1 MTRLVSPRAK
11 RAQAQQGGERRA
23 PPVPHS
29 GREANTPRPG
39 RAQRTPPPVTEALS
53 RAQKQELD
61 WLRGSLFQIETVMD
75 SMAEDIYFKDRN
87 GRFTRVNR
95 ALANHLGLSDPARA
109 IGRNE
114 MDFLCRDE
122 AEHRCRDDEEI
133 VRRGRTLV
141 DVEEKWH
148 LPGRSER
155 WLSTTKIPLRDSSGL
170 IVGTFGI
177 SRDITEKKRFEA
189 ELEQKG
195 FYDPLTQV
203 PNRAMFDKRVERLV
217 ARTRHLGA
225 SSPLFAVAWLDLD
238 RFKCINESLGHG
250 AGDELLVRTARR
262 IEACLRPGDVLARVV
277 GDQFTILLDD
287 LHSESDAVRVAERIQ
302 NAMALPLT
310 VVGTEVFTSV
320 SIGIALS
327 SSGYSRH
334 DDMLRDAYTALYRAK
349 AAGRARHE
357 VFDADMH
364 RRAVD
369 QLQLETDLRRAV
381 ERQEWVVH
389 YQPIVDLQTRRL
401 AGFEALARWRH
412 PCRGLVM
419 PDAFIHTAEETGLIR
434 PLGMWVLR
442 EACRQMRH
450 WHNKIPHQPPLG
462 IAVNLSTCQLADADL
477 AQQVRRVLDETGLRP
492 NSLTLEITE
501 SALMQSMQ
509 AGAAVLQELHEMD
522 VHLDVDDFGTG
533 YSSLAYLQSFPVQT
547 LKVDRSFISS
557 MHSGAQQSEIVRAIV
572 GLAHNLGMDVT
583 AEGVETPQQMESLH
597 ALNCRRAQGYFF
609 SRPVPAEEA
618 ERLIIDGPPA
628 FWDGRSGTKIVQTEG
643 LSLQPQDRTT
653 SSR

>member
-1 MTRLVSPRAK
+1 
-11 RAQAQQGGERRA
+11 
-23 PPVPHS
+23 
-29 GREANTPRPG
+29 
-39 RAQRTPPPVTEALS
+39 
-53 RAQKQELD
+53 
-61 WLRGSLFQIETVMD
+61 MD
-75 SMAEDIYFKDRN
+75 SMAEDIYFKDRA
-87 GRFTRVNR
+87 GHFTRVNR
-95 ALANHLGLSDPARA
+95 ALAIHLGICDPHLA

-122 AEHRCRDDEEI
+122 AERRCRDDEEI

-148 LPGRSER
+148 MPGRSER
-155 WLSTTKIPLRDSSGL
+155 WLSTTKIPLRDASGA
-170 IVGTFGI
+170 IVGSFGI

-195 FYDPLTQV
+195 FYDPLTQL

-217 ARTRHLGA
+217 TRTSHLGA

-277 GDQFTILLDD
+277 GDQFTLLLDD

-302 NAMALPLT
+302 NAMSLPLT
-310 VVGTEVFTSV
+310 VGSTEVFTSV

-349 AAGRARHE
+349 SSGRARHE

-369 QLQLETDLRRAV
+369 QLQLETDLRRAI

-389 YQPIVDLQTRRL
+389 YQPIVDVHTRRL

-412 PCRGLVM
+412 PGRGLVM
-419 PDAFIHTAEETGLIR
+419 PDVFIPTAEETGLIR
-434 PLGMWVLR
+434 QLGMWVMH
-442 EACRQMRH
+442 EACRQMRA
-450 WHNKIPHQPPLG
+450 WHDLCPNQPRLG
-462 IAVNLSTCQLADADL
+462 IAVNLSTRQLAHADL
-477 AQQVRRVLDETGLRP
+477 PAQVRGVLDLTGLDAS
-492 NSLTLEITE
+492 SLTLEITE

-509 AGAAVLQELHEMD
+509 AGAAVLQELHEMN

-547 LKVDRSFISS
+547 LKVDRSFVSS
-557 MHSGAQQSEIVRAIV
+557 MHGGAQQSEIVRAIV
-572 GLAHNLGMDVT
+572 GLAHNLGMDVI
-583 AEGVETPQQMESLH
+583 AEGVETPQQLEALSALH
-597 ALNCRRAQGYFF
+597 CGRAQGYFF
-609 SRPVPAEEA
+609 SRPVPADEA
-618 ERLIIDGPPA
+618 ERLIVDGAPA
-628 FWDGRSGTKIVQTEG
+628 FWDETA
-643 LSLQPQDRTT
+643 
-653 SSR
+653 SSRSATAG

>member
-1 MTRLVSPRAK
+1 MTRLVPPRAK
-11 RAQAQQGGERRA
+11 RAQQGAEKHA
-23 PPVPHS
+23 SVVPHAGHDGDS
-29 GREANTPRPG
+29 GKPG
-39 RAQRTPPPVTEALS
+39 RGQRTPPPLTEKLT

-61 WLRGSLFQIETVMD
+61 WLRSSLFQIETVMD
-75 SMAEDIYFKDRN
+75 SMAEDIYFKDRS
-87 GRFTRVNR
+87 GHFTRVNR
-95 ALANHLGLSDPARA
+95 AMATHLGLSDPARA
-109 IGRNE
+109 IGRSE
-114 MDFLCRDE
+114 MDFLCREE
-122 AEHRCRDDEEI
+122 AERRCRDDEEI
-133 VRRGRTLV
+133 VRRGRILV

-195 FYDPLTQV
+195 FYDPLTQL

-217 ARTRHLGA
+217 TRSRLLGSA
-225 SSPLFAVAWLDLD
+225 GPLFAVAWLDLD

-262 IEACLRPGDVLARVV
+262 MEACLRPGDVLARVV

-302 NAMALPLT
+302 NAMTVPLT
-310 VVGTEVFTSV
+310 VAGTEVFTSV
-320 SIGIALS
+320 SIGITLS
-327 SSGYSRH
+327 SSGYLRP

-357 VFDADMH
+357 VFDPDMH

-381 ERQEWVVH
+381 DRQEWIVH
-389 YQPIVDLQTRRL
+389 YQPIVDLRTRRL

-419 PDAFIHTAEETGLIR
+419 PDAFIPTAEETGLIR

-442 EACRQMRH
+442 ESCRQMRH
-450 WHNKIPHQPPLG
+450 WQEQYSVIPPLG
-462 IAVNLSTCQLADADL
+462 IAVNLSTRQLTQTDL
-477 AQQVRRVLDETGLRP
+477 AAQVHGILEETGLP
-492 NSLTLEITE
+492 PSCLTLEITE
-501 SALMQSMQ
+501 SALMHSLQ
-509 AGAAVLQELHEMD
+509 AGAAVLQELHQMGL
-522 VHLDVDDFGTG
+522 HLDVDDFGTG

-547 LKVDRSFISS
+547 LKVDRSFITC

-583 AEGVETPQQMESLH
+583 AEGVETPEQIESLS
-597 ALNCRRAQGYFF
+597 ALNCRRAQGFYF
-609 SRPVPAEEA
+609 SRPLPAEEA
-618 ERLIIDGPPA
+618 ERLIADGAPDYWDEPPI
-628 FWDGRSGTKIVQTEG
+628 G
-643 LSLQPQDRTT
+643 QDACGE
-653 SSR
+653 

>member
-1 MTRLVSPRAK
+1 
-11 RAQAQQGGERRA
+11 
-23 PPVPHS
+23 
-29 GREANTPRPG
+29 
-39 RAQRTPPPVTEALS
+39 
-53 RAQKQELD
+53 
-61 WLRGSLFQIETVMD
+61 MD
-75 SMAEDIYFKDRN
+75 SMAEDIYFKDRH
-87 GRFTRVNR
+87 GRFTRVNH
-95 ALANHLGLSDPARA
+95 AMATHLGLSEPARA

-155 WLSTTKIPLRDSSGL
+155 WLSTTKIPLRDSSGA
-170 IVGTFGI
+170 IVGSFGI
-177 SRDITEKKRFEA
+177 SRDITEKRRFEA

-195 FYDPLTQV
+195 FYDPLTQL
-203 PNRAMFDKRVERLV
+203 PNRAMFDKRLERLV
-217 ARTRHLGA
+217 TRTRHLGP
-225 SSPLFAVAWLDLD
+225 SSPLFAVAWMDLD

-262 IEACLRPGDVLARVV
+262 MEACLRPGDVLARVV

-310 VVGTEVFTSV
+310 VAGTEVFTSV

-327 SSGYSRH
+327 SSGYARQ

-357 VFDADMH
+357 VFDAEMH

-369 QLQLETDLRRAV
+369 QLQLETDLRRAT

-389 YQPIVDLQTRRL
+389 YQPIVDLQTRGL

-412 PCRGLVM
+412 PGRGLLM
-419 PDAFIHTAEETGLIR
+419 PDLFIPTAEETGLIR
-434 PLGMWVLR
+434 PLGMWILR
-442 EACRQMRH
+442 EACRQMRD
-450 WHNKIPHQPPLG
+450 WHDKFHYQPPLG
-462 IAVNLSTCQLADADL
+462 IAVNLSTRQLADPDL
-477 AQQVRRVLDETGLRP
+477 PEQVRRVLDETGLAP
-492 NSLTLEITE
+492 SSLTLEITE
-501 SALMQSMQ
+501 SALMQSLQ

-547 LKVDRSFISS
+547 LKVDRSFVCC
-557 MHSGAQQSEIVRAIV
+557 MHAGAQQAEIVRAIV

-583 AEGVETPQQMESLH
+583 AEGVETPQQIESLR
-597 ALNCRRAQGYFF
+597 ALKCRRAQGYYF
-609 SRPVPAEEA
+609 SRPMPAQDA
-618 ERLIIDGPPA
+618 ERLVVEGPPA
-628 FWDGRSGTKIVQTEG
+628 FWDERSASGSVRTE
-643 LSLQPQDRTT
+643 
-653 SSR
+653 

>member
-1 MTRLVSPRAK
+1 
-11 RAQAQQGGERRA
+11 
-23 PPVPHS
+23 
-29 GREANTPRPG
+29 
-39 RAQRTPPPVTEALS
+39 
-53 RAQKQELD
+53 
-61 WLRGSLFQIETVMD
+61 
-75 SMAEDIYFKDRN
+75 
-87 GRFTRVNR
+87 
-95 ALANHLGLSDPARA
+95 
-109 IGRNE
+109 

-122 AEHRCRDDEEI
+122 AEHRCRDDEDI
-133 VRRGRTLV
+133 VRQGRILV

-155 WLSTTKIPLRDSSGL
+155 WLSTTKIPLRDWSGA
-170 IVGTFGI
+170 IVGSFGI

-195 FYDPLTQV
+195 LYDPLTQL

-217 ARTRHLGA
+217 TRNRHLGP

-277 GDQFTILLDD
+277 GDQFTVLLDD
-287 LHSESDAVRVAERIQ
+287 LRSESDAVRVAERIQ

-310 VVGTEVFTSV
+310 VGGTEVFTSV

-349 AAGRARHE
+349 AAGRGHHE

-369 QLQLETDLRRAV
+369 QLQLETDLRRAI

-412 PCRGLVM
+412 PGRGLLM
-419 PDAFIHTAEETGLIR
+419 PNVFIPTAEETGLIR

-442 EACRQMRH
+442 EACRQMRT
-450 WHNKIPHQPPLG
+450 WHDRCPTQPPLG
-462 IAVNLSTCQLADADL
+462 IAVNLSTRQLADVDL
-477 AQQVRRVLDETGLRP
+477 PGQVRRVLDETGLP
-492 NSLTLEITE
+492 SNCLTLEITE
-501 SALMQSMQ
+501 SALMQSPQ
-509 AGAAVLQELHEMD
+509 AGAAVLQELHKLD
-522 VHLDVDDFGTG
+522 LHLDVDDFGTG

-547 LKVDRSFISS
+547 LKVDRSFVCR

-583 AEGVETPQQMESLH
+583 AEGVETPQQVESLR
-597 ALNCRRAQGYFF
+597 ALNCQRAQGYFF

-618 ERLIIDGPPA
+618 ERLIVDGPPA
-628 FWDGRSGTKIVQTEG
+628 LWGEPAQAGIVRTE
-643 LSLQPQDRTT
+643 
-653 SSR
+653 

>member
-11 RAQAQQGGERRA
+11 RANLQQVAER
-23 PPVPHS
+23 
-29 GREANTPRPG
+29 NTPPIVHAG
-39 RAQRTPPPVTEALS
+39 RDTDSGKPSRSRTPTPLDVKLGKAQRTPPPLTDKLS

-61 WLRGSLFQIETVMD
+61 WLRSSLYQIETVMD
-75 SMAEDIYFKDRN
+75 SMSEDIYFK
-87 GRFTRVNR
+87 GRDGLFTRVNR
-95 ALANHLGLSDPARA
+95 AMATHLGLSDPAQA
-109 IGRNE
+109 IGRSE
-114 MDFLCRDE
+114 KDFLCREE
-122 AEHRCRDDEEI
+122 AERRCRDDEEI
-133 VRRGRTLV
+133 LRRGRILV

-148 LPGRSER
+148 LPGRGER
-155 WLSTTKIPLRDSSGL
+155 WLSTTKIPLRDSSGV

-195 FYDPLTQV
+195 FYDPLTQL

-217 ARTRHLGA
+217 TRTRLLGT
-225 SSPLFAVAWLDLD
+225 SSPLFAIAWLDLD

-302 NAMALPLT
+302 NAMSLPLT
-310 VVGTEVFTSV
+310 VGGTEVFTSV

-327 SSGYSRH
+327 SSGYTRH

-349 AAGRARHE
+349 SAGRARHE
-357 VFDADMH
+357 VFDAEMH

-381 ERQEWVVH
+381 ERQEWTIH
-389 YQPIVDLQTRRL
+389 YQPVVDLKSRRL

-412 PCRGLVM
+412 PTRGLVM
-419 PDAFIHTAEETGLIR
+419 PDLFIPTAEETGLIR

-442 EACRQMRH
+442 ESCRQMRR
-450 WHNKIPHQPPLG
+450 WHDLFGDPTLG
-462 IAVNLSTCQLADADL
+462 IAVNLSTRQLTHPDL
-477 AQQVRRVLDETGLRP
+477 PAQVHAVLEETGLRP
-492 NSLTLEITE
+492 SSLTLEITE
-501 SALMQSMQ
+501 SALMQSLQ
-509 AGAAVLQELHEMD
+509 VGAAVLQELHEMN

-547 LKVDRSFISS
+547 LKVDRSFIRC
-557 MHSGAQQSEIVRAIV
+557 MNSGAQQSEIVRAIV

-583 AEGVETPQQMESLH
+583 AEGVETPQQIESLH
-597 ALNCRRAQGYFF
+597 ALNCKRVQGFYF
-609 SRPVPAEEA
+609 SRPVPADEA
-618 ERLIIDGPPA
+618 ERLIAGGAPD
-628 FWDGRSGTKIVQTEG
+628 FWAEAATRLEAH
-643 LSLQPQDRTT
+643 PE
-653 SSR
+653 

>member
-1 MTRLVSPRAK
+1 MTRLLSSRAK
-11 RAQAQQGGERRA
+11 RANPQQGAERNAPAVAHLGRDTDAGKPVRHRTPTPVGEKLA
-23 PPVPHS
+23 
-29 GREANTPRPG
+29 
-39 RAQRTPPPVTEALS
+39 RAQRTPPPLTDKLS

-61 WLRGSLFQIETVMD
+61 WLRSSLFQIRTVMD
-75 SMAEDIYFKDRN
+75 SMSEDIYFKDRD
-87 GRFTRVNR
+87 GTFTRVNR
-95 ALANHLGLSDPARA
+95 AMAIHLGLADPEQA
-109 IGRNE
+109 IGRSE
-114 MDFLCRDE
+114 KDFLCREE
-122 AEHRCRDDEEI
+122 AERRCRDDEEI
-133 VRRGRTLV
+133 VRRGRILV

-155 WLSTTKIPLRDSSGL
+155 WLSTTKIPLRDSSGV

-195 FYDPLTQV
+195 FYDPLTQL

-217 ARTRHLGA
+217 TRARLLGA
-225 SSPLFAVAWLDLD
+225 SSPLFAIAWLDLD

-262 IEACLRPGDVLARVV
+262 LEACLRPGDVLARVV

-302 NAMALPLT
+302 NAMSMPLA
-310 VVGTEVFTSV
+310 VGGTEVFTSV
-320 SIGIALS
+320 SIGVALS
-327 SSGYSRH
+327 SSGYTRH

-357 VFDADMH
+357 IFDADMH

-369 QLQLETDLRRAV
+369 QLQLETDLRRAID
-381 ERQEWVVH
+381 RQEWTIH

-412 PCRGLVM
+412 PSRGLVM
-419 PDAFIHTAEETGLIR
+419 PDLFIPTAEETGLIR

-450 WHNKIPHQPPLG
+450 WHDIYGGEPALG
-462 IAVNLSTCQLADADL
+462 IAVNLSTRQLTHADL
-477 AQQVRRVLDETGLRP
+477 PAQVRAVLEETGLRP
-492 NSLTLEITE
+492 SSLTLEITE
-501 SALMQSMQ
+501 SALMQSLQ
-509 AGAAVLQELHEMD
+509 VGAAVLQELHEME

-547 LKVDRSFISS
+547 LKVDRSFIRC
-557 MHSGAQQSEIVRAIV
+557 MHSGTQQSEIVRAIV

-583 AEGVETPQQMESLH
+583 AEGVETPQQIESLR
-597 ALNCRRAQGYFF
+597 ALNCRRVQGFYF
-609 SRPVPAEEA
+609 SRPIPAEEA
-618 ERLIIDGPPA
+618 EHLIASGAPA
-628 FWDGRSGTKIVQTEG
+628 YWGEAATRADAHLE
-643 LSLQPQDRTT
+643 
-653 SSR
+653 

>member
-1 MTRLVSPRAK
+1 
-11 RAQAQQGGERRA
+11 
-23 PPVPHS
+23 
-29 GREANTPRPG
+29 
-39 RAQRTPPPVTEALS
+39 
-53 RAQKQELD
+53 
-61 WLRGSLFQIETVMD
+61 
-75 SMAEDIYFKDRN
+75 
-87 GRFTRVNR
+87 
-95 ALANHLGLSDPARA
+95 
-109 IGRNE
+109 
-114 MDFLCRDE
+114 
-122 AEHRCRDDEEI
+122 
-133 VRRGRTLV
+133 
-141 DVEEKWH
+141 
-148 LPGRSER
+148 
-155 WLSTTKIPLRDSSGL
+155 L

-217 ARTRHLGA
+217 TRTSHLGA

-310 VVGTEVFTSV
+310 VAGTEVFTSV

-349 AAGRARHE
+349 SAGRARHE

-369 QLQLETDLRRAV
+369 QLQLETDLRRAI

-389 YQPIVDLQTRRL
+389 YQPIVDLATRRL
-401 AGFEALARWRH
+401 AGFEALARWLH

-442 EACRQMRH
+442 EACRQMQH
-450 WHNKIPHQPPLG
+450 WHEKLSHQPPLG
-462 IAVNLSTCQLADADL
+462 IAVNLSTCQLADVDL
-477 AQQVRRVLDETGLRP
+477 PEQVRRVLDETGLRP

-509 AGAAVLQELHEMD
+509 AGAAVLQELHKME

-547 LKVDRSFISS
+547 LKVDRSFVSS
-557 MHSGAQQSEIVRAIV
+557 MHGGARQSEIVRAIV

-597 ALNCRRAQGYFF
+597 ALKCRRAQGYFF

-618 ERLIIDGPPA
+618 ERLIVDGPPA
-628 FWDGRSGTKIVQTEG
+628 FWDERSEPKIVQTE
-643 LSLQPQDRTT
+643 
-653 SSR
+653 

>member
-1 MTRLVSPRAK
+1 
-11 RAQAQQGGERRA
+11 
-23 PPVPHS
+23 
-29 GREANTPRPG
+29 
-39 RAQRTPPPVTEALS
+39 
-53 RAQKQELD
+53 
-61 WLRGSLFQIETVMD
+61 MD
-75 SMAEDIYFKDRN
+75 SMAEDIYFKDRA

-95 ALANHLGLSDPARA
+95 ALANHLGLTDPQVA

-122 AEHRCRDDEEI
+122 AERRCRDDEEI

-155 WLSTTKIPLRDSSGL
+155 WLSTTKIPLRDASGA
-170 IVGTFGI
+170 IVGSFGI
-177 SRDITEKKRFEA
+177 SRDVTEKKRFEA

-195 FYDPLTQV
+195 FYDPLTQL

-217 ARTRHLGA
+217 TRTSHLGP

-277 GDQFTILLDD
+277 GDQFTLLLDD

-310 VVGTEVFTSV
+310 VGGTEVFTSV

-327 SSGYSRH
+327 SSGYVRH

-349 AAGRARHE
+349 SSGRARHE

-369 QLQLETDLRRAV
+369 QLQLETDLRRAI

-389 YQPIVDLQTRRL
+389 YQPIVDVQTRRL

-412 PCRGLVM
+412 PGRGLVM
-419 PDAFIHTAEETGLIR
+419 PDVFIPTAEETGLIR
-434 PLGMWVLR
+434 PLGMWVMH
-442 EACRQMRH
+442 EACRQMRA
-450 WHNKIPHQPPLG
+450 WHDLCPKQPPLG
-462 IAVNLSTCQLADADL
+462 IAVNLSTRQLAHADL
-477 AQQVRRVLDETGLRP
+477 PAQVRRVLDLTGLRAS
-492 NSLTLEITE
+492 SLTLEITE
-501 SALMQSMQ
+501 SALMQSLQ
-509 AGAAVLQELHEMD
+509 AGAAVLQKLHEMD
-522 VHLDVDDFGTG
+522 IHLDVDDFGTG

-547 LKVDRSFISS
+547 LKVDRSFVSR
-557 MHSGAQQSEIVRAIV
+557 MHGGAQQAEIVRAIV
-572 GLAHNLGMDVT
+572 GLAHNLGMDVI
-583 AEGVETPQQMESLH
+583 AEGVETPQQLELLG
-597 ALNCRRAQGYFF
+597 ALNCGRAQGYFF

-618 ERLIIDGPPA
+618 ERLIVDGPPA
-628 FWDGRSGTKIVQTEG
+628 FWDQTAA
-643 LSLQPQDRTT
+643 S
-653 SSR
+653 

>member
-1 MTRLVSPRAK
+1 
-11 RAQAQQGGERRA
+11 
-23 PPVPHS
+23 
-29 GREANTPRPG
+29 
-39 RAQRTPPPVTEALS
+39 
-53 RAQKQELD
+53 
-61 WLRGSLFQIETVMD
+61 MD

-95 ALANHLGLSDPARA
+95 AMATHLGLSDPARA
-109 IGRNE
+109 IGRSE

-122 AEHRCRDDEEI
+122 AEHRCRDDEDI
-133 VRRGRTLV
+133 VRQGRILV

-155 WLSTTKIPLRDSSGL
+155 WLSTTKIPLRDWSGA
-170 IVGTFGI
+170 IVGSFGI

-195 FYDPLTQV
+195 LYDPLTQL

-217 ARTRHLGA
+217 TRNRHLGP

-277 GDQFTILLDD
+277 GDQFTVLLDD
-287 LHSESDAVRVAERIQ
+287 LRSESDAVRVAERIQ

-310 VVGTEVFTSV
+310 VGGTEVFTSV

-349 AAGRARHE
+349 AAGRGHHE
-357 VFDADMH
+357 VFAADMH

-369 QLQLETDLRRAV
+369 QLQLETDLRRAI

-412 PCRGLVM
+412 PGRGLLM
-419 PDAFIHTAEETGLIR
+419 PNVFIPTAEETGLIR

-442 EACRQMRH
+442 EACRQMRT
-450 WHNKIPHQPPLG
+450 WHDRCPTQPPLG
-462 IAVNLSTCQLADADL
+462 IAVNLSTRQLADVDL
-477 AQQVRRVLDETGLRP
+477 PGQVRRVLDETGLP
-492 NSLTLEITE
+492 SNCLTLEITE
-501 SALMQSMQ
+501 SALMQSPQ
-509 AGAAVLQELHEMD
+509 AGAAVLQELHKLD
-522 VHLDVDDFGTG
+522 LHLDVDDFGTG

-547 LKVDRSFISS
+547 LKVDRSFVCR

-583 AEGVETPQQMESLH
+583 AEGVETPQQVESLR
-597 ALNCRRAQGYFF
+597 ALNCQRAQGYFF

-618 ERLIIDGPPA
+618 ERLIVDGPPA
-628 FWDGRSGTKIVQTEG
+628 LWGEPAQAGIVRTE
-643 LSLQPQDRTT
+643 
-653 SSR
+653 

>member
-1 MTRLVSPRAK
+1 V
-11 RAQAQQGGERRA
+11 
-23 PPVPHS
+23 
-29 GREANTPRPG
+29 
-39 RAQRTPPPVTEALS
+39 QRTPPPVTEALS

-61 WLRGSLFQIETVMD
+61 WLRASLFQIETVMD
-75 SMAEDIYFKDRN
+75 SMAEDIYFKDRH
-87 GRFTRVNR
+87 GHFTRVNR
-95 ALANHLGLSDPARA
+95 ALATHLGLSGPEKA
-109 IGRNE
+109 IGHNE
-114 MDFLCRDE
+114 LDFLCHDE
-122 AEHRCRDDEEI
+122 AERRCRDDEEI
-133 VRRGRTLV
+133 VRRGRILV

-148 LPGRSER
+148 MPGRSER
-155 WLSTTKIPLRDSSGL
+155 WLSTTKIPLRDSSGV

-177 SRDITEKKRFEA
+177 SRDVTEKKRSDA

-195 FYDPLTQV
+195 FYDPLTQL

-217 ARTRHLGA
+217 TRTRHLGA

-287 LHSESDAVRVAERIQ
+287 LHSESDAVRVAERVQ
-302 NAMALPLT
+302 NAMTLPLA
-310 VVGTEVFTSV
+310 VGGTEVFTSL

-327 SSGYSRH
+327 SSGYSNY

-349 AAGRARHE
+349 SSGRARHE
-357 VFDADMH
+357 VFDSDMH

-369 QLQLETDLRRAV
+369 QLQLETDLRRAI
-381 ERQEWVVH
+381 ERQEWVIH

-401 AGFEALARWRH
+401 SGFEALARWRH
-412 PCRGLVM
+412 PGRGLVM
-419 PDAFIHTAEETGLIR
+419 PDLFIPTAEETGLIR

-442 EACRQMRH
+442 EACRQMRD
-450 WHNKIPHQPPLG
+450 WHNKYPGQPPLG
-462 IAVNLSTCQLADADL
+462 IAVNLSTRQLADADL
-477 AQQVRRVLDETGLRP
+477 PGQVRRVLEETGLLP
-492 NSLTLEITE
+492 SSLTLEITE
-501 SALMQSMQ
+501 SALMQSLH
-509 AGAAVLQELHEMD
+509 AGAAVLQELHEMN

-547 LKVDRSFISS
+547 LKVDRSFVSC

-583 AEGVETPQQMESLH
+583 AEGVETPQQIASLS
-597 ALNCRRAQGYFF
+597 ALHCQHAQGYFF

-618 ERLIIDGPPA
+618 ERLIMNGPPA
-628 FWDGRSGTKIVQTEG
+628 FWNEGAQTE
-643 LSLQPQDRTT
+643 SVRAE
-653 SSR
+653 

>member
-1 MTRLVSPRAK
+1 
-11 RAQAQQGGERRA
+11 
-23 PPVPHS
+23 
-29 GREANTPRPG
+29 
-39 RAQRTPPPVTEALS
+39 
-53 RAQKQELD
+53 
-61 WLRGSLFQIETVMD
+61 MD
-75 SMAEDIYFKDRN
+75 SMAEDIYFKDRQ

-95 ALANHLGLSDPARA
+95 AMATHLGLSDPARA
-109 IGRNE
+109 IGRSE

-155 WLSTTKIPLRDSSGL
+155 WLCTTKIPLRDSSGA
-170 IVGTFGI
+170 IVGSFGI
-177 SRDITEKKRFEA
+177 SRDITERKRFDA

-195 FYDPLTQV
+195 FYDPLTQL

-217 ARTRHLGA
+217 TRTRHLGT

-277 GDQFTILLDD
+277 GDQFTVLLDD
-287 LHSESDAVRVAERIQ
+287 LRSESDAVRVAERIQ

-327 SSGYSRH
+327 SSGYARQ

-357 VFDADMH
+357 VFDPEMH

-369 QLQLETDLRRAV
+369 QLQLETDLRRAI

-389 YQPIVDLQTRRL
+389 YQPIVDLQAGRL

-412 PCRGLVM
+412 PGRGLLM
-419 PDAFIHTAEETGLIR
+419 PDVFIPTAEESGLIR

-442 EACRQMRH
+442 EACRQMAY
-450 WHNKIPHQPPLG
+450 WHDKCRCEPPLG
-462 IAVNLSTCQLADADL
+462 IAVNLSTRQLVDADL
-477 AQQVRRVLDETGLRP
+477 PGQVRRVLEETGLRP
-492 NSLTLEITE
+492 SSLTLEITE
-501 SALMQSMQ
+501 SALMQSPQ
-509 AGAAVLQELHEMD
+509 AGAAVLQELHKMD

-547 LKVDRSFISS
+547 LKVDRSFVCR
-557 MHSGAQQSEIVRAIV
+557 MHSGAQQSEILRAIV

-583 AEGVETPQQMESLH
+583 AEGVETPQQIESLR
-597 ALNCRRAQGYFF
+597 ALNCRHAQGYSF
-609 SRPVPAEEA
+609 SRPIPAEEA
-618 ERLIIDGPPA
+618 ERLIMDGPPA
-628 FWDGRSGTKIVQTEG
+628 FWDERPANGVVRTE
-643 LSLQPQDRTT
+643 
-653 SSR
+653 

>member
-1 MTRLVSPRAK
+1 MTRLVSSRAK
-11 RAQAQQGGERRA
+11 RAPAQQGGERHA
-23 PPVPHS
+23 TPAPHS
-29 GREANTPRPG
+29 GRDSDTPRPG
-39 RAQRTPPPVTEALS
+39 RGQRTPAPVTEALS

-95 ALANHLGLSDPARA
+95 AMATHLGLSDPARA

-155 WLSTTKIPLRDSSGL
+155 WLSTTKIPLRDSSGA
-170 IVGTFGI
+170 IVGSFGI

-195 FYDPLTQV
+195 FYDPLTQL

-217 ARTRHLGA
+217 TRTRHLGA

-287 LHSESDAVRVAERIQ
+287 LHSESDAVRVAERVQ
-302 NAMALPLT
+302 NAMALPLA
-310 VVGTEVFTSV
+310 VGGTEVFTSV

-327 SSGYSRH
+327 SSGYARH

-349 AAGRARHE
+349 SSGRARHE

-369 QLQLETDLRRAV
+369 QLQLETDLRRAI
-381 ERQEWVVH
+381 ERQEWVIH
-389 YQPIVDLQTRRL
+389 YQAIVDLQTRRL
-401 AGFEALARWRH
+401 SGFEALARWRH
-412 PCRGLVM
+412 PGRGLVM
-419 PDAFIHTAEETGLIR
+419 PDAFIPTAEETGLIR
-434 PLGMWVLR
+434 PLGMWVLH
-442 EACRQMRH
+442 EACRQMRV
-450 WHNKIPHQPPLG
+450 WHDLCPSQPPLG
-462 IAVNLSTCQLADADL
+462 IAVNLSTRQLAHADL
-477 AQQVRRVLDETGLRP
+477 PAQVRHVLEQTGLRP
-492 NSLTLEITE
+492 SSLTLEITE
-501 SALMQSMQ
+501 SALMQSLQ
-509 AGAAVLQELHEMD
+509 AGAAVLQELHEMN

-547 LKVDRSFISS
+547 LKVDRSFVSS
-557 MHSGAQQSEIVRAIV
+557 MHGGAQQSEIVRAIV
-572 GLAHNLGMDVT
+572 GLAHNLGMDVI
-583 AEGVETPQQMESLH
+583 AEGVETPQQLALLSS
-597 ALNCRRAQGYFF
+597 LNCRRAQGYFF
-609 SRPVPAEEA
+609 SRPVPAAEA
-618 ERLIIDGPPA
+618 ERLIVDGPPA
-628 FWDGRSGTKIVQTEG
+628 FWSEPAESVSVSTE
-643 LSLQPQDRTT
+643 
-653 SSR
+653 

>member
-1 MTRLVSPRAK
+1 M
-11 RAQAQQGGERRA
+11 
-23 PPVPHS
+23 
-29 GREANTPRPG
+29 
-39 RAQRTPPPVTEALS
+39 QRTPPPVTEALS

-61 WLRGSLFQIETVMD
+61 WLRSSLFQIETVMD
-75 SMAEDIYFKDRN
+75 SMAEDIYFKDRH

-95 ALANHLGLSDPARA
+95 TLATHLGLSDPEKA
-109 IGRNE
+109 IGHNE
-114 MDFLCRDE
+114 MDFLCHDE
-122 AEHRCRDDEEI
+122 AERRCRDDEDI
-133 VRRGRTLV
+133 VRRGRILV

-148 LPGRSER
+148 MPGRSER
-155 WLSTTKIPLRDSSGL
+155 WLSTTKIPLRDSSGV

-177 SRDITEKKRFEA
+177 SRDVTEKKRFDA

-195 FYDPLTQV
+195 FYDPLTQL

-217 ARTRHLGA
+217 TRTRHLGA

-287 LHSESDAVRVAERIQ
+287 LHSESDAVRVAERVQ
-302 NAMALPLT
+302 TAMTLPLA
-310 VVGTEVFTSV
+310 VGGTEVFTSL

-327 SSGYSRH
+327 SSGYTNH

-349 AAGRARHE
+349 SSGRARHE
-357 VFDADMH
+357 VFDSDMH

-369 QLQLETDLRRAV
+369 QLQLETDLRRAI
-381 ERQEWVVH
+381 ERQEWVIH

-401 AGFEALARWRH
+401 SGFEALARWRH
-412 PCRGLVM
+412 PGRGLVM
-419 PDAFIHTAEETGLIR
+419 PDLFIPTAEETGLIR

-442 EACRQMRH
+442 EACRQMRA
-450 WHNKIPHQPPLG
+450 WHDKYPDQPPLG
-462 IAVNLSTCQLADADL
+462 IAVNLSTRQLADADL
-477 AQQVRRVLDETGLRP
+477 PGQVRRVLEETGLRP
-492 NSLTLEITE
+492 SSLTLEITE
-501 SALMQSMQ
+501 SALMQSLH
-509 AGAAVLQELHEMD
+509 AGAAVLQELHEMN

-547 LKVDRSFISS
+547 LKVDRSFVSC

-583 AEGVETPQQMESLH
+583 AEGVETPQQIESLS
-597 ALNCRRAQGYFF
+597 ALKCQHVQGYFF
-609 SRPVPAEEA
+609 SRPVAAEDA
-618 ERLIIDGPPA
+618 ELLIMNGPPA
-628 FWDGRSGTKIVQTEG
+628 FWNEGAQTE
-643 LSLQPQDRTT
+643 SLRAV
-653 SSR
+653 

>member
-1 MTRLVSPRAK
+1 MTRLASPRAK
-11 RAQAQQGGERRA
+11 RAHQAPEKHASVSAQAGRDTPVK
-23 PPVPHS
+23 PPRGP
-29 GREANTPRPG
+29 
-39 RAQRTPPPVTEALS
+39 RTPAPLTDKLTREQ
-53 RAQKQELD
+53 RQELD
-61 WLRGSLFQIETVMD
+61 WLRSSLFQIETVMD
-75 SMAEDIYFKDRN
+75 SMAEDIYFKDRD
-87 GRFTRVNR
+87 GHFTKVNR
-95 ALANHLGLSDPARA
+95 ALATHLGLSDPAQA

-114 MDFLCRDE
+114 MDFLCHEE
-122 AEHRCRDDEEI
+122 AERRCRDDEEI
-133 VRRGRTLV
+133 VRRGRILV

-148 LPGRSER
+148 MPGGSER

-177 SRDITEKKRFEA
+177 SRDITEKKRFDA

-195 FYDPLTQV
+195 FYDPLTQL
-203 PNRAMFDKRVERLV
+203 PNRSMFDKRVERLV
-217 ARTRHLGA
+217 TRARLLGP
-225 SSPLFAVAWLDLD
+225 SGPLFAVVWLDLD

-262 IEACLRPGDVLARVV
+262 MEACLRPGDVLARVT

-302 NAMALPLT
+302 NAMSLPLT
-310 VVGTEVFTSV
+310 VGGTEVFTSV

-357 VFDADMH
+357 VFDAEMH

-369 QLQLETDLRRAV
+369 QLQLETDLRRAI
-381 ERQEWVVH
+381 ERQEWLVY
-389 YQPIVDLQTRRL
+389 YQPIIDLQARRL

-419 PDAFIHTAEETGLIR
+419 PDVFIPTAEETGLIR

-442 EACRQMRH
+442 EACRQMRA
-450 WHNKIPHQPPLG
+450 WHDQYQHLPPLG
-462 IAVNLSTCQLADADL
+462 IAVNLSPRQISQIDL
-477 AQQVRRVLDETGLRP
+477 PSQVRGVLEETGLP
-492 NSLTLEITE
+492 ASSLTLEITE
-501 SALMQSMQ
+501 STLMQSMQ
-509 AGAAVLQELHEMD
+509 AGAAILQELHEMN

-547 LKVDRSFISS
+547 LKVDRSFIRC
-557 MHSGAQQSEIVRAIV
+557 MHSGPQQSEIVRAIV

-583 AEGVETPQQMESLH
+583 AEGVETPEQLQSLS
-597 ALNCRRAQGYFF
+597 ALNCRRAQGFYF
-609 SRPVPAEEA
+609 SRPMPAEDAEKLIAEGAPAYWDEA
-618 ERLIIDGPPA
+618 MA
-628 FWDGRSGTKIVQTEG
+628 AAASASG
-643 LSLQPQDRTT
+643 SP
-653 SSR
+653 

>member
-1 MTRLVSPRAK
+1 MTRLLSPRAK
-11 RAQAQQGGERRA
+11 RANSQQGAERNA
-23 PPVPHS
+23 PALAHVGRDTDTVKPLRHRTPTPVTDKL
-29 GREANTPRPG
+29 GRT
-39 RAQRTPPPVTEALS
+39 QRTPPPLTDKLS

-61 WLRGSLFQIETVMD
+61 WLRSSLYQIRTVMD
-75 SMAEDIYFKDRN
+75 SMSEDIYFKDRD
-87 GRFTRVNR
+87 GAFTRVNR
-95 ALANHLGLSDPARA
+95 AMANHLGLADPEQA
-109 IGRNE
+109 IGRSE
-114 MDFLCRDE
+114 KDFLCREE
-122 AEHRCRDDEEI
+122 AERRCRDDEEI
-133 VRRGRTLV
+133 VRRGRILV

-195 FYDPLTQV
+195 FYDPLTQL

-217 ARTRHLGA
+217 TRARLLGA
-225 SSPLFAVAWLDLD
+225 STPLFAIAWLDLD

-262 IEACLRPGDVLARVV
+262 LEACLRPGDVLARVV

-302 NAMALPLT
+302 NAMSMPLT
-310 VVGTEVFTSV
+310 VGGTEVFTSV
-320 SIGIALS
+320 SIGVALS
-327 SSGYSRH
+327 SSGYTRH

-357 VFDADMH
+357 IFDADMH

-369 QLQLETDLRRAV
+369 QLQLETDLRRAID
-381 ERQEWVVH
+381 RQEWTIH

-412 PCRGLVM
+412 PSRGLVM
-419 PDAFIHTAEETGLIR
+419 PDLFIPTAEETGLIR
-434 PLGMWVLR
+434 PLGMWVMR

-450 WHNKIPHQPPLG
+450 WHDVYGGEPALG
-462 IAVNLSTCQLADADL
+462 IAVNLSTRQLTHADL
-477 AQQVRRVLDETGLRP
+477 PAQVRAVLEETGLRP
-492 NSLTLEITE
+492 SSLTLEITE
-501 SALMQSMQ
+501 SALMQSLQ
-509 AGAAVLQELHEMD
+509 VGAAVLQELHEMD

-547 LKVDRSFISS
+547 LKVDRSFIRC

-583 AEGVETPQQMESLH
+583 AEGVETPQQIESLR
-597 ALNCRRAQGYFF
+597 ALNCRRVQGFYF
-609 SRPVPAEEA
+609 SRPIPAEEA
-618 ERLIIDGPPA
+618 EHLIASGAPA
-628 FWDGRSGTKIVQTEG
+628 YWGEAATRADALTG
-643 LSLQPQDRTT
+643 
-653 SSR
+653 

>member
-1 MTRLVSPRAK
+1 
-11 RAQAQQGGERRA
+11 
-23 PPVPHS
+23 
-29 GREANTPRPG
+29 
-39 RAQRTPPPVTEALS
+39 
-53 RAQKQELD
+53 
-61 WLRGSLFQIETVMD
+61 
-75 SMAEDIYFKDRN
+75 
-87 GRFTRVNR
+87 
-95 ALANHLGLSDPARA
+95 
-109 IGRNE
+109 
-114 MDFLCRDE
+114 
-122 AEHRCRDDEEI
+122 
-133 VRRGRTLV
+133 
-141 DVEEKWH
+141 
-148 LPGRSER
+148 
-155 WLSTTKIPLRDSSGL
+155 
-170 IVGTFGI
+170 
-177 SRDITEKKRFEA
+177 
-189 ELEQKG
+189 
-195 FYDPLTQV
+195 
-203 PNRAMFDKRVERLV
+203 MFDKRVERLV
-217 ARTRHLGA
+217 TRTRHLGP

-369 QLQLETDLRRAV
+369 QLQLETDLRRAI

-389 YQPIVDLQTRRL
+389 YQPIVDLATRRL

-419 PDAFIHTAEETGLIR
+419 PDAFIPTAEETGLIR

-442 EACRQMRH
+442 EACRQMQH
-450 WHNKIPHQPPLG
+450 WHNTHPHQPPLG

-477 AQQVRRVLDETGLRP
+477 AAQVRRVLDETGLRP
-492 NSLTLEITE
+492 SSLTLEITE
-501 SALMQSMQ
+501 SALMHSLK
-509 AGAAVLQELHEMD
+509 AGAAVLQELHEMA

-547 LKVDRSFISS
+547 LKVDRSFVSS
-557 MHSGAQQSEIVRAIV
+557 MHAGAQQSEMVRAII
-572 GLAHNLGMDVT
+572 GLAHNLGLDVT

-597 ALNCRRAQGYFF
+597 ALKCRRAQGYFF
-609 SRPVPAEEA
+609 SRPVPAEDA
-618 ERLIIDGPPA
+618 ERLIINGPPA
-628 FWDGRSGTKIVQTEG
+628 FWDERSQTKIVQTES
-643 LSLQPQDRTT
+643 LSLQPEDRTT
-653 SSR
+653 SSQSHQRPGSTT

>member
-1 MTRLVSPRAK
+1 
-11 RAQAQQGGERRA
+11 
-23 PPVPHS
+23 
-29 GREANTPRPG
+29 
-39 RAQRTPPPVTEALS
+39 
-53 RAQKQELD
+53 
-61 WLRGSLFQIETVMD
+61 MD
-75 SMAEDIYFKDRN
+75 SMAEDIYFKDRS

-95 ALANHLGLSDPARA
+95 AMATHLGLSNPAQA

-133 VRRGRTLV
+133 VRRGRILV

-155 WLSTTKIPLRDSSGL
+155 WLSTTKIPLRDSSGV

-177 SRDITEKKRFEA
+177 SRDITEKKRFDA

-195 FYDPLTQV
+195 FYDPLTQL

-217 ARTRHLGA
+217 TRTRHLGQ

-262 IEACLRPGDVLARVV
+262 MEACLRPGDVLARVL

-302 NAMALPLT
+302 NAMTVPLA
-310 VVGTEVFTSV
+310 VGATEVFTSV

-327 SSGYSRH
+327 SSGYSSH

-369 QLQLETDLRRAV
+369 QLQLETDLRRAI

-389 YQPIVDLQTRRL
+389 YQPIVDLKTRRL

-412 PCRGLVM
+412 PGRGLVM
-419 PDAFIHTAEETGLIR
+419 PDLFIPTAEETGLIR

-442 EACRQMRH
+442 ESCRQMRY
-450 WHNKIPHQPPLG
+450 WHDTYQNQPPLG
-462 IAVNLSTCQLADADL
+462 IAVNLSTRQLADTDL
-477 AQQVRRVLDETGLRP
+477 PGQVRRVLDETGLSP
-492 NSLTLEITE
+492 SSLTLEITE
-501 SALMQSMQ
+501 SALMQSLQ
-509 AGAAVLQELHEMD
+509 AGAAVLQELHEMS

-547 LKVDRSFISS
+547 LKVDRSFVSC
-557 MHSGAQQSEIVRAIV
+557 MHAGAQQSEIVRAIV

-583 AEGVETPQQMESLH
+583 AEGVETPQQLASLS
-597 ALNCRRAQGYFF
+597 ALNCQHAQGYFF

-618 ERLIIDGPPA
+618 ERLIMNGPPA
-628 FWDGRSGTKIVQTEG
+628 FWDDRPASGSVAAE
-643 LSLQPQDRTT
+643 
-653 SSR
+653 

>member
-1 MTRLVSPRAK
+1 
-11 RAQAQQGGERRA
+11 
-23 PPVPHS
+23 
-29 GREANTPRPG
+29 
-39 RAQRTPPPVTEALS
+39 
-53 RAQKQELD
+53 
-61 WLRGSLFQIETVMD
+61 
-75 SMAEDIYFKDRN
+75 
-87 GRFTRVNR
+87 
-95 ALANHLGLSDPARA
+95 
-109 IGRNE
+109 
-114 MDFLCRDE
+114 
-122 AEHRCRDDEEI
+122 
-133 VRRGRTLV
+133 
-141 DVEEKWH
+141 VEEKWH

-155 WLSTTKIPLRDSSGL
+155 WLSTTKIPLRDSSGV

-195 FYDPLTQV
+195 FYDPLTQL

-217 ARTRHLGA
+217 TRARLLGA
-225 SSPLFAVAWLDLD
+225 STPLFAIAWLDLD

-262 IEACLRPGDVLARVV
+262 LEACLRPGDVLARVV

-302 NAMALPLT
+302 NAMSMPLT
-310 VVGTEVFTSV
+310 VGGTEVFTSV
-320 SIGIALS
+320 SIGVALS
-327 SSGYSRH
+327 SSGYTRH

-357 VFDADMH
+357 IFDADMH

-369 QLQLETDLRRAV
+369 QLQLETDLRRAID
-381 ERQEWVVH
+381 RQEWTIH

-412 PCRGLVM
+412 PSRGLVM
-419 PDAFIHTAEETGLIR
+419 PDLFIPTAEETGLIR
-434 PLGMWVLR
+434 PLGMWVMR

-450 WHNKIPHQPPLG
+450 WHDVYGGEPALG
-462 IAVNLSTCQLADADL
+462 IAVNLSTRQLTHADL
-477 AQQVRRVLDETGLRP
+477 PAQVRAVLEETGLRP
-492 NSLTLEITE
+492 SSLTLEITE
-501 SALMQSMQ
+501 SALMQSLQ
-509 AGAAVLQELHEMD
+509 VGAAVLQELHEMD

-547 LKVDRSFISS
+547 LKVDRSFIRC

-583 AEGVETPQQMESLH
+583 AEGVETPQQIESLR
-597 ALNCRRAQGYFF
+597 ALNCRRVQGFYF
-609 SRPVPAEEA
+609 SRPIPAEEA
-618 ERLIIDGPPA
+618 EHLIASGAPA
-628 FWDGRSGTKIVQTEG
+628 YWGEAATRADALTG
-643 LSLQPQDRTT
+643 
-653 SSR
+653 